1 MDEKAAGHGRW
12 SILAWPGKQES
23 SAPWEPSLCG
33 DVRSASP
40 ARASGPPFTGGWIGW
55 IEYEMG
61 EVYEPTV
68 RRLGEGSSGASS
80 GSRWWRCDEAL
91 LFDHAERQWW
101 AIGRPPIDPAA
112 LPAAR
117 AEGVGFGAGPL
128 RSQTGRDAYIQMV
141 SEAIERIR
149 AGEVYQVNLA
159 HELAGRFD
167 GSARRAFAR
176 MHRAADPGLG
186 AYIESEGSEGG
197 RVAVLSAS
205 PELFLGVLPDGLV
218 VTRPMKGT
226 RPAGTDERALYDAEK
241 DRAELNMIIDLM
253 RNDLGRVCRFGSVR
267 VEHARTIERHGGGPG
282 ERSGSESGII
292 QATGTVAGVL
302 RPGVGL
308 GELIREC
315 FPGGSVTGAPKI
327 QAMKIIAGLEGV
339 PRGVY
344 CGAIGIVSDGGR
356 AQFSIAIRTAVITG
370 RTGSGASGWGHFEN
384 GRLSYRVGAGIVA
397 DSNPASE
404 WDETLVKAGPVR
416 SIAQVLEDGAA

>member
-1 MDEKAAGHGRW
+1 
-12 SILAWPGKQES
+12 
-23 SAPWEPSLCG
+23 
-33 DVRSASP
+33 
-40 ARASGPPFTGGWIGW
+40 
-55 IEYEMG
+55 MG
-61 EVYEPTV
+61 EVYEPAV
-68 RRLGEGSSGASS
+68 RRPGDGPSDAPSR
-80 GSRWWRCDEAL
+80 SRWWRCDEAL
-91 LFDHAERQWW
+91 LFDHTERQWW
-101 AIGRPPIDPAA
+101 SIGHPPIDPAA

-117 AEGVGFGAGPL
+117 AEGVGFCAGPL

-141 SEAIERIR
+141 AEAIDRIR

-176 MHRAADPGLG
+176 MHGAADPGLG

-226 RPAGTDERALYDAEK
+226 RPAGTDERVLYDAEK

-282 ERSGSESGII
+282 ERSGERLGIQSGII

-302 RPGVGL
+302 RSGVGL

-327 QAMKIIAGLEGV
+327 QAMRIIAGLERV

-344 CGAIGIVSDGGR
+344 CGAIGFVSDCGR

-370 RTGSGASGWGHFEN
+370 RAGAGGSGGGHFEN

-397 DSNPASE
+397 DSNPSSE

-416 SIAQVLEDGAA
+416 SIAQIAEDGAA